1 MEEGCPWNV
10 EHHAFLSSSLT
21 TLSPLTI
28 HSLFFFCS
36 PHSTSFFFFL
46 PSSSTCGF
54 STSSLH
60 SGGKGR
66 GWRKEDED
74 RETVYLWKPVQRIT
88 AFLHRSYEKRERVCD
103 GSGGGGG

>member
-1 MEEGCPWNV
+1 MSV
-10 EHHAFLSSSLT
+10 ECRAPCISILISHDSVPSYTLSSS
-21 TLSPLTI
+21 I
-28 HSLFFFCS
+28 CS
-36 PHSTSFFFFL
+36 SHSTSFFFFP

-54 STSSLH
+54 STSSLY

-74 RETVYLWKPVQRIT
+74 RKTVYLWKPVQRIT

-103 GSGGGGG
+103 GGGGGG